1 MGLFDFLGGLG
12 DIFSSG
18 GGEAVEQLAGPVAEA
33 AGSAAS
39 SAPGIGSA
47 LSDVASTIGSGAS
60 SVGSALGSAIG
71 GFGDFAKKIAPVAQL
86 GATGFGIASNIKA
99 QQQAGEN
106 AKSIKR
112 AIETQERAAVP
123 LTNFGEAQLKN
134 AQAGNIPPAVQAQI
148 DNWVQAA
155 KLKVRDYLART
166 GNPDS
171 TAALQWDQYIEQ
183 QAKAMQA
190 QALTAEGQQGIEAL
204 SRGASAASGVGQQ
217 AGQQQSS
224 LENLIAM
231 ANKEIARIAGGAS

>member
-1 MGLFDFLGGLG
+1 MGLLDFLGT
-12 DIFSSG
+12 IFGSG
-18 GGEAVEQLAGPVAEA
+18 GGEAVEQLAGPGAEA

-71 GFGDFAKKIAPVAQL
+71 GFGDFAKKLAPAAQL

-134 AQAGNIPPAVQAQI
+134 AQAGNVPQAVQAQI
-148 DNWVQAA
+148 DSWAQAA
-155 KLKVRDYLART
+155 KVKARDYLARA
-166 GNPDS
+166 GISDS
-171 TAALQWDQYIEQ
+171 SAAAQWDAYIDQ
-183 QAKAMQA
+183 QAQAMKA
-190 QALTAEGQQGIEAL
+190 QALTAEGQQGVDAL
-204 SRGASAASGVGQQ
+204 SRGAQAASGVGQQ

-224 LENLIAM
+224 LENLIAS
-231 ANKEIARIAGGAS
+231 ANKELARLAGGAS